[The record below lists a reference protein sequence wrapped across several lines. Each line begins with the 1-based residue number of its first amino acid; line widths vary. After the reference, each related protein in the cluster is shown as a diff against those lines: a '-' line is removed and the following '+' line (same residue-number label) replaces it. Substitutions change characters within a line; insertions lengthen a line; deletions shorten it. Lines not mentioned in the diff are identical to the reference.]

1 MSSDNRFLRATFGR
15 PLVWVGVLWLAVG
28 VLWGVLAIIEPS
40 VFRLLM
46 AVLWLVLGG
55 SMLAVA
61 LRDRKLGLG
70 RYQR

>member
-15 PLVWVGVLWLAVG
+15 PPVWVGVVWIAVG
-28 VLWGVLAIIEPS
+28 VLWSVLAVIDPS
-40 VFRLLM
+40 VFRTIM

-61 LRDRKLGLG
+61 LRDKKRGLG

>member
-15 PLVWVGVLWLAVG
+15 PLVWVGVVWLAVG
-28 VLWGVLAIIEPS
+28 VLWSVLAIIDPS
-40 VFRLLM
+40 TFRAIM

-55 SMLAVA
+55 SMLTAA
-61 LRDRKLGLG
+61 LRDRKRGLG

>member
-1 MSSDNRFLRATFGR
+1 MSSDDRFLRATFGR
-15 PLVWVGVLWLAVG
+15 PLVWVGVVWLAVG
-28 VLWGVLAIIEPS
+28 VLWSVLAIIDPS
-40 VFRLLM
+40 VFRTIM

-61 LRDRKLGLG
+61 LRDRKRGLG

>member
-15 PLVWVGVLWLAVG
+15 PLVWVGVMWIAVG
-28 VLWGVLAIIEPS
+28 VLWSVMAVIEPS
-40 VFRLLM
+40 GFRVFM

-61 LRDRKLGLG
+61 LRDKKRGLG

>member
-15 PLVWVGVLWLAVG
+15 PLVWVGVVWIAVG
-28 VLWGVLAIIEPS
+28 VLWGVMAVIGPD
-40 VFRLLM
+40 VFRMIM
-46 AVLWLVLGG
+46 AVVWLVLGG

-61 LRDRKLGLG
+61 LRDKKRGLG

>member
-1 MSSDNRFLRATFGR
+1 MSSDNRFFRAAFGR
-15 PLVWVGVLWLAVG
+15 PLVWVGVVWLAVG
-28 VLWGVLAIIEPS
+28 VVWGVLAIVEPS
-40 VFRLLM
+40 TFRTIM

-61 LRDRKLGLG
+61 LRDRKRGLG

>member
-1 MSSDNRFLRATFGR
+1 MSSDNRFLRGAFGR
-15 PLVWVGVLWLAVG
+15 PLVWVGVVWIAVG
-28 VLWGVLAIIEPS
+28 VFWGIVAIVEPS
-40 VFRLLM
+40 VFRAIM

-61 LRDRKLGLG
+61 LRDKKLGLG